1 MLQASLS
8 ICVWLK
14 RLNMVQ
20 LLPEQRLCFCYELK
34 GLQTLKLNIWSR
46 ILGKANHVY
55 LQENSFL
62 D

>member
-1 MLQASLS
+1 
-8 ICVWLK
+8 
-14 RLNMVQ
+14 MVQ

-34 GLQTLKLNIWSR
+34 GLQTLKLDIWSR

-55 LQENSFL
+55 LQENRFL

>member
-20 LLPEQRLCFCYELK
+20 LLPEQRLCCCYELK
-34 GLQTLKLNIWSR
+34 GLQTLKLDIWSR
-46 ILGKANHVY
+46 ILGKANHVH